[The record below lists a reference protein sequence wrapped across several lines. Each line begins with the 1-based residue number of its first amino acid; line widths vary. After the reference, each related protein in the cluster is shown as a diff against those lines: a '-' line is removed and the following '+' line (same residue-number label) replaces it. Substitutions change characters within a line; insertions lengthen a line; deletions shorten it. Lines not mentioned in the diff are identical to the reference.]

1 MNDLVQLQLR
11 RLTQE
16 NNNKL
21 ISKSDTFCVIYVY
34 KIL

>member
-1 MNDLVQLQLR
+1 MNDLLQLQVR
-11 RLTQE
+11 TLTQE

-21 ISKSDTFCVIYVY
+21 ISKSDTLGVIDVY